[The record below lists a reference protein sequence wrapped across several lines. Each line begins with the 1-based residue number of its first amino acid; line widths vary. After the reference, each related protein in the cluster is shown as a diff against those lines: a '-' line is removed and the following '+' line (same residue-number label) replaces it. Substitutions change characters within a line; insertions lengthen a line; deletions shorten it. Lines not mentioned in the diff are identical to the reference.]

1 MAKASITINDEFTFI
16 WYKVTAGHTAQKRNI
31 PEFVRHFFEQNVSD
45 RSELKGEEFFDRYV
59 LKWYEG
65 GERVKNP
72 SFGSDS
78 RSEQY
83 RANPDVDS
91 LFLVE
96 VELTYR
102 KGKTGGFLYRPSF
115 TTDSEIEVTLLEV
128 IKDNENETHYRFQV
142 TGSLF
147 WDYKSSH
154 YKKQVEAIEK
164 DGDCTWE
171 DVRVEVRINLRDNYE
186 VKKVFIY
193 DDKGY
198 YLPEQP
204 METIDDKVM
213 GKPEDETNLCF
224 MLEMTPNVFSLVND
238 EEPSHV
244 NHARFSDKNIHMKC
258 KYLSF

>member
-1 MAKASITINDEFTFI
+1 
-16 WYKVTAGHTAQKRNI
+16 
-31 PEFVRHFFEQNVSD
+31 
-45 RSELKGEEFFDRYV
+45 
-59 LKWYEG
+59 
-65 GERVKNP
+65 
-72 SFGSDS
+72 
-78 RSEQY
+78 
-83 RANPDVDS
+83 
-91 LFLVE
+91 
-96 VELTYR
+96 
-102 KGKTGGFLYRPSF
+102 
-115 TTDSEIEVTLLEV
+115 VTLLEV

>member
-1 MAKASITINDEFTFI
+1 MAKASIEINDEFTFV

-31 PEFVRHFFEQNVSD
+31 PEFVRHFFEKNVTA
-45 RSELKGEEFFDRYV
+45 RAEL
-59 LKWYEG
+59 
-65 GERVKNP
+65 
-72 SFGSDS
+72 
-78 RSEQY
+78 
-83 RANPDVDS
+83 
-91 LFLVE
+91 LVE
-96 VELTYR
+96 
-102 KGKTGGFLYRPSF
+102 
-115 TTDSEIEVTLLEV
+115 
-128 IKDNENETHYRFQV
+128 
-142 TGSLF
+142 
-147 WDYKSSH
+147 
-154 YKKQVEAIEK
+154 A
-164 DGDCTWE
+164 
-171 DVRVEVRINLRDNYE
+171 RINLRDNYE